1 MVKRADLLQRVGK
14 RIVADVVKEGRGT
27 DYRLLVLTD
36 RGGIFRFAKE
46 RQSASGKMMRSQSVL
61 EPGMRRA
68 GVDEISPTELADV
81 SQSLE
86 DLGVD
91 KAESQRVDADVVPD
105 GVAQYL
111 EVHGPRCARYPFG
124 PAFLIAGSTLPN
136 FSKFSRNMPA
146 SFFACAS

>member
-1 MVKRADLLQRVGK
+1 M
-14 RIVADVVKEGRGT
+14 ADVVKERGGPN
-27 DYRLLVLTD
+27 YRLLVLTD
-36 RGGIFRFAKE
+36 RCCVFRFAKE
-46 RQSASGKMMRSQSVL
+46 RQSAPGKVMRSQSVL
-61 EPGMRRA
+61 EPGVRRA
-68 GVDEISPTELADV
+68 GVDEICPSELADV

-91 KAESQRVDADVVPD
+91 KAECQRVAADVVPD

-111 EVHGPRCARYPFG
+111 EVHCPRCARYPFG

-146 SFFACAS
+146 SFLACA